1 MATRNDVADE
11 TPPRINPYEVLGLE
25 KSASEDEIK
34 RAYRKCALKH
44 HPDKAPAHL
53 KSDSHT
59 KFQEIAF
66 AYAILSNPNRRKRYD
81 RTGST
86 SESVDA
92 DGFSWTDFYSEQYK
106 DIVTADAINEF
117 SSYYKGSVE
126 EKDDLLKAYTVHE
139 GRWGKMYQVIMLSDP
154 IQDEERFREIIEEA
168 IKKGEVEE
176 YAVFRQETKASKA
189 KRMRKAREEEKEAAK
204 AAKQLGADKLL
215 KGSSGDGVEK
225 SKKPK
230 KQVPGHMD
238 ELAAI
243 IQARQ
248 ASRGSFLDALEA
260 KYASGGKKSAKDS
273 SGIDEEEFQRIQN
286 GLGSSKSKGKTKGKG
301 KKREA
306 DSEDDI
312 EEDKKPAPKK
322 KLSRGKKREPV
333 VEEEV
338 EDEDEDI
345 EVDDGGDDYQAEE
358 AEEDEEEIE
367 VEDEDEKLAPKKRA
381 KKLATRQSKRT
392 RTARA

>member
-1 MATRNDVADE
+1 MATQNDVADE
-11 TPPRINPYEVLGLE
+11 TPPQINPYEVLGIE

-92 DGFSWTDFYSEQYK
+92 DGFSWTDFYSEQYR

-117 SSYYKGSVE
+117 SSIYKGSVE
-126 EKDDLLKAYTVHE
+126 EKDDLLTAYTVHE

-154 IQDEERFREIIEEA
+154 IQDEERFRGIIEEA

-204 AAKQLGADKLL
+204 AANQLGADKLL
-215 KGSSGDGVEK
+215 KGSSGNGAEK
-225 SKKPK
+225 SKKSK
-230 KQVPGHMD
+230 KQVPDHMD
-238 ELAAI
+238 DLAAI

-248 ASRGSFLDALEA
+248 ASRGSFLDVLEA
-260 KYASGGKKSAKDS
+260 KYASGGKKSANDP
-273 SGIDEEEFQRIQN
+273 SGLDEEEFQRIQN
-286 GLGSSKSKGKTKGKG
+286 GLGSSKSNGKAKGKG
-301 KKREA
+301 KKRGV
-306 DSEDDI
+306 DSEDDV
-312 EEDKKPAPKK
+312 EADKIPTPKK
-322 KLSRGKKREPV
+322 KSSRGKKREPV

-338 EDEDEDI
+338 ENEDEDI
-345 EVDDGGDDYQAEE
+345 EMDDGGNDYQAEE
-358 AEEDEEEIE
+358 AEEEEEEEIE
-367 VEDEDEKLAPKKRA
+367 VEVEKPAPKKRA
-381 KKLATRQSKRT
+381 MKPATRQSKRSRTT
-392 RTARA
+392 RA

>member
-1 MATRNDVADE
+1 MATQNDVADE
-11 TPPRINPYEVLGLE
+11 TPPQINPYEVLGIE

-117 SSYYKGSVE
+117 SNYYKGSDE

-139 GRWGKMYQVIMLSDP
+139 GKWGKMYQVIMLSDP
-154 IQDEERFREIIEEA
+154 VQDEERFREIIEEA

-176 YAVFRQETKASKA
+176 YAVFRQESKASKA
-189 KRMRKAREEEKEAAK
+189 KRMKKAREEEKEAAK

-215 KGSSGDGVEK
+215 KGSSGDGAEK

-238 ELAAI
+238 DLAAI

-248 ASRGSFLDALEA
+248 ASRGSFLDGLEA
-260 KYASGGKKSAKDS
+260 KYASGGKKLAKDP
-273 SGIDEEEFQRIQN
+273 GGLDEEEFQRIQN
-286 GLGSSKSKGKTKGKG
+286 GLGSSKSKGKAKGKG

-306 DSEDDI
+306 DSEDDV
-312 EEDKKPAPKK
+312 EEDKIPTPKK
-322 KLSRGKKREPV
+322 KSSRGRKREPV
-333 VEEEV
+333 VEEEDK
-338 EDEDEDI
+338 DEDVEM
-345 EVDDGGDDYQAEE
+345 DDGGNDYQAEE
-358 AEEDEEEIE
+358 AEEDEEEEIE
-367 VEDEDEKLAPKKRA
+367 VEVEVEKPAPKKRA
-381 KKLATRQSKRT
+381 KKPATRQSKRT
-392 RTARA
+392 RTTRA